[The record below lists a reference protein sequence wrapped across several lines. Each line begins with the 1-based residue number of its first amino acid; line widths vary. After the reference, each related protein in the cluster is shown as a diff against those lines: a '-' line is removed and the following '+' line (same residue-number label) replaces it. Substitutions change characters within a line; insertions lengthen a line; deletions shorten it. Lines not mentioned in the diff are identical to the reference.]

1 LEAIL
6 TGISLEEQFRGLVL
20 SLKEMNPTCM
30 ACDIANEVQSY
41 ENPRRLRR
49 DVLRIKI
56 NRILQRGTM
65 KDKTRCGAPRTVRTK
80 QSKKTVKRLLHL
92 TRGQSQRKVVSY
104 LKRNNIKGEKTSVQ
118 RVIKELNLKPFK
130 LRKAQKLSRM
140 NKVRRVACAKHL
152 IKKFGARKARSKWQW
167 NRIINTDFSGIF
179 TVEGYYN
186 SKNDVVYAENS
197 SEIPP
202 DLRNA
207 SISKYPVG
215 VMFWD
220 GICTQG
226 LIPLD
231 GPINFTQWL
240 RDQRSDNNSK
250 RLYMTGELYAKFLD
264 EEAIPAIAE
273 VVEDLDEFIFQ
284 DDQDSKHRTK
294 VAMNVIADHF
304 EERIEPDDGDAKFAD
319 VWPIENVWGI
329 LKEKTRAQAFDSL
342 NSLVDFISLEWEKIT
357 PEQCEAMIDK
367 IPKRLAQMI
376 QLNGNQVYK
385 D

>member
-1 LEAIL
+1 MS
-6 TGISLEEQFRGLVL
+6 TSISLEEQFRGLVL
-20 SLKEMNPTCM
+20 SLKEMNPTWM
-30 ACDIANEVQSY
+30 ACDIADEVQSY
-41 ENPRRLRR
+41 ENPPRLRR
-49 DVLRIKI
+49 DALRRKI
-56 NRILQRGTM
+56 NRILRRGTI
-65 KDKTRCGAPRTVRTK
+65 KDKPRCGAPRTVRTK
-80 QSKKTVKRLLHL
+80 QLKKTVKRLLHL

-118 RVIKELNLKPFK
+118 RVTKLNLKPFK

-140 NKVRRVACAKHL
+140 KRVRRVACAKQL

-179 TVEGYYN
+179 TIEGYYN

-197 SEIPP
+197 SEISP

-215 VMFWD
+215 VMFW
-220 GICTQG
+220 GAICTKG
-226 LIPLD
+226 LIPQD

-240 RDQRSDNNSK
+240 RDQRPKNNSK
-250 RLYMTGELYAKFLD
+250 RFYMTGELYAKFLD

-273 VVEDLDEFIFQ
+273 VVEDQDEFIFQ

-319 VWPIENVWGI
+319 VWPIENVWGM
-329 LKEKTRAQAFDSL
+329 LKEKTRAQTFDNL
-342 NSLVDFISLEWEKIT
+342 DSLVDFISLEWQKIT

-367 IPKRLAQMI
+367 IPKRLAQVI
-376 QLNGNQVYK
+376 QRDGNQVYK